1 MLEQIMLLVGGM
13 CSTVF
18 KKAQGIYEH
27 LAEILMLLLASSN
40 RDESKIWSIWCFVG
54 ILGHRQVCNIIQHQN
69 TLVSESFEVRI
80 PVQVKVKP
88 TQTLPNKGAGP

>member
-1 MLEQIMLLVGGM
+1 MKMLEQIMLLVGGM

-40 RDESKIWSIWCFVG
+40 RDESKI
-54 ILGHRQVCNIIQHQN
+54 
-69 TLVSESFEVRI
+69 
-80 PVQVKVKP
+80 
-88 TQTLPNKGAGP
+88 